1 MGQSCL
7 ATKQLYFKAR
17 TPAFTNI
24 HMNPEKV
31 FALKAAYKQHR
42 VTGIIGQFPQE
53 TENITNLGS
62 QTANSGL
69 DS

>member
-7 ATKQLYFKAR
+7 ASKQLYLKACI
-17 TPAFTNI
+17 PAFTNI

-31 FALKAAYKQHR
+31 FALKAVYKQHR

>member
-1 MGQSCL
+1 
-7 ATKQLYFKAR
+7 
-17 TPAFTNI
+17 
-24 HMNPEKV
+24 MNPEKV
-31 FALKAAYKQHR
+31 FALKAVYKQHR

-69 DS
+69 DSWTGY